1 MGAEKKLQRLMDRV
15 ARKGGNSI
23 TIDGANREE
32 LQEKL
37 IDNKASSSQWKRA
50 KKLADKVMPSYQGVK
65 PVKNMSD
72 EQARSID
79 EDEYSSMSRKSAL
92 NMLGVSSPLNCWT
105 KAGYIRKPGT
115 KKGAKGSCYKPGK
128 K

>member
-37 IDNKASSSQWKRA
+37 IDNKANPSQWKKA

-72 EQARSID
+72 KQARSID
-79 EDEYSSMSRKSAL
+79 EDQYSSMSRKSAL

>member
-37 IDNKASSSQWKRA
+37 IDNKANPSQWKKA

-72 EQARSID
+72 KQARSID
-79 EDEYSSMSRKSAL
+79 EDQYSSMSRKSAL

-115 KKGAKGSCYKPGK
+115 TKGAEGSCYKPGK

>member
-15 ARKGGNSI
+15 ARRGGNSI

-37 IDNKASSSQWKRA
+37 IDNKANPSQWKKA

-72 EQARSID
+72 KQARSID
-79 EDEYSSMSRKSAL
+79 EDQYSSVSRKSAL

>member
-37 IDNKASSSQWKRA
+37 IDNKANPSQWKKA

-72 EQARSID
+72 KQAKSID
-79 EDEYSSMSRKSAL
+79 EDQYSSMSRKSAL
-92 NMLGVSSPLNCWT
+92 NMLGVKSPLNCWT